1 MVHEIYIIDNNNE
14 LIENLKESFKREL
27 DEFHFKTVQTAEIEV
42 ALKNIP
48 SLIIIDEDTTDV
60 NIYVLEGENKL
71 KGIAELAAGEITEES
86 LRLAEVLIKG

>member
-27 DEFHFKTVQTAEIEV
+27 DEFNFKTVQTAEIEV

-48 SLIIIDEDTTDV
+48 SLIIIDE
-60 NIYVLEGENKL
+60 YVLTL
-71 KGIAELAAGEITEES
+71 F
-86 LRLAEVLIKG
+86 